1 MSPGGEHVRMSVS
14 YLGVANHR
22 RQNLLFG
29 IRQADRL
36 AHLYVIGQTGVGK
49 STLLGQLAEQDAI
62 AGRGFALI
70 DPHGDL
76 ADMLAA
82 GLHEHGIEFTYLDAA
97 NPRQPYGYNPLRMVR
112 ADKVPL
118 AASGLLETFMKLW
131 PDAWGVRMEHI
142 LRNSLFTLLEW
153 PDATLPDILKLYTD
167 KVFRQKAASNVSNS
181 VVRAFWKS
189 EFAHYQPRFAAEAL
203 APIQNK
209 LGALLSDPM
218 LYRVLVEP
226 EIDLRFRSMMD
237 RGQILLVNLA
247 KGRIG
252 SDSADTLGSLLV
264 STLGLAAMSR
274 ADLPAER
281 RQPYFM
287 YVDEFQNFT
296 TLAFASMMAEMRKF
310 GFGLVLAH
318 QHLHQLEPDTRHA
331 VLGNAG
337 SLVCFRTGVEDAAL
351 FAKELAPA
359 FDPLD
364 IINLPNRSFYTRLMI
379 AGVPST
385 PFSAELAEMARPVA
399 PVRAAS
405 RSATSRP

>member
-1 MSPGGEHVRMSVS
+1 MSVS

-22 RQNLLFG
+22 RQNLRFG

-36 AHLYVIGQTGVGK
+36 AHVYVIGQTGVGK
-49 STLLGQLAEQDAI
+49 STLLGQLAEQDGGAR
-62 AGRGFALI
+62 RGFALI

-76 ADMLAA
+76 ADALATR
-82 GLHEHGIEFTYLDAA
+82 LRQRGIDFTYLDAA
-97 NPRQPYGYNPLRMVR
+97 NQRQPYGYNPLRKVR

-118 AASGLLETFMKLW
+118 AASGLLETFKKLW

-153 PDATLPDILKLYTD
+153 PDATLPDILRLYTD
-167 KVFRQKAASNVSNS
+167 KVFRQKAASSVSNP

-226 EIDLRFRSMMD
+226 EIDLRFRSIMD

-274 ADLPAER
+274 ADLPAEL

-318 QHLHQLEPDTRHA
+318 QHLHQLEPDIRHA

-337 SLVCFRTGVEDAAL
+337 SLICFRTGVEDAAL

-359 FDPLD
+359 FDTLD
-364 IINLPNRSFYTRLMI
+364 LINLPNRRFYARLMI
-379 AGVPST
+379 DGAPSV
-385 PFSAELAEMARPVA
+385 PFSAQLTEIAHPAAVVRVA
-399 PVRAAS
+399 SP
-405 RSATSRP
+405 SATSRP

>member
-1 MSPGGEHVRMSVS
+1 MAVTYLGATNYRRQHVR
-14 YLGVANHR
+14 
-22 RQNLLFG
+22 FG

-49 STLLGQLAEQDAI
+49 SSLLERLAEQDGN
-62 AGRGFALI
+62 AGRGFALV

-76 ADMLAA
+76 ADALA
-82 GLHEHGIEFTYLDAA
+82 LSFRQRGIDFVYLDAA
-97 NPRQPYGYNPLRMVR
+97 NPRQPYGYNPLRNVR

-118 AASGLLETFMKLW
+118 AASGLLETFSKLW

-167 KVFRQKAASNVSNS
+167 KVFRQKAASNVSNP

-189 EFAHYQPRFAAEAL
+189 EFAHYQPRFAAEVL

-218 LYRVLVEP
+218 LHRVLVEP
-226 EIDLRFRSMMD
+226 QIDLRFRSMMD

-252 SDSADTLGSLLV
+252 SDSANTLGSLLV

-274 ADLPAER
+274 ADLPAKR

-318 QHLHQLEPDTRHA
+318 QHVHQLEPDTRHA

-364 IINLPNRSFYTRLMI
+364 IINLPNRRFYTRLMI
-379 AGVPST
+379 DGMPSL
-385 PFSAELAEMARPVA
+385 PFSAELTEMAHPA
-399 PVRAAS
+399 AFVRGAS
-405 RSATSRP
+405 QSATSPP